1 MNNASRVFIG
11 IFFCFINMTLIQCTS
26 GKKISMEEKEV
37 LVSKIGAEVFENV
50 SFQKVY
56 NNSKTMVLL
65 YSRQSLRSGFANKI
79 HYAVYDFETRN
90 IIEESTF
97 DGGSVVWNDNT
108 SLKIYPYKGI
118 VPRENLENI
127 TIQNSEEEYRILILK
142 KSQ

>member
-11 IFFCFINMTLIQCTS
+11 ILFCLINMTFIQCTS

-37 LVSKIGAEVFENV
+37 LISKIGVEVFENV

-56 NNSKTMVLL
+56 NTSKTMVLL
-65 YSRQSLRSGFANKI
+65 YSRQSMRSGSANKI
-79 HYAVYDFETRN
+79 HFVVYDFETRN
-90 IIEESTF
+90 IIKESKF

-118 VPRENLENI
+118 VPQGTLDNI
-127 TIQNSEEEYRILILK
+127 PNQNSEGEYRILILK
-142 KSQ
+142 KSL